1 MDEKQNKIWNKIKE
15 ENNIPDTAKL
25 IQFRNLREF
34 RYFTLERIN
43 PNHIIELHGKLKN
56 GNIKRDVC
64 LNVHVGRIIIP
75 YMAIIFFLY
84 SISPMQIINLLILI
98 SSIMLCATGLLYGSI
113 NIMRLFY
120 DCFNRR
126 YKWSPKF
133 GFRKNSI
140 YDS

>member
-1 MDEKQNKIWNKIKE
+1 MDKKQTRIWDKIRE
-15 ENNIPDTAKL
+15 ETGIPDNAKL

-34 RYFTLERIN
+34 RYFSIERIN
-43 PNHIIELHGKLKN
+43 PNHIIELYGKLKN

-75 YMAIIFFLY
+75 YISIVFFLY
-84 SISPMQIINLLILI
+84 AVSPIQLINIMVLI
-98 SSIMLCATGLLYGSI
+98 SSIMLCATFILYGSV
-113 NIMRLFY
+113 NVMRLFY

-133 GFRKNSI
+133 GFRKNTI
-140 YDS
+140 HDS

>member
-1 MDEKQNKIWNKIKE
+1 MDKKQLRIWDKIRE
-15 ENNIPDTAKL
+15 ENKLPDNAKL
-25 IQFRNLREF
+25 IQFRNLKEF
-34 RYFTLERIN
+34 RYFSLERIN

-75 YMAIIFFLY
+75 YMAIVFFLY
-84 SISPMQIINLLILI
+84 AISPMQIINILTFI
-98 SSIMLCATGLLYGSI
+98 SSIMLCATGILYSSI

>member
-1 MDEKQNKIWNKIKE
+1 MDKKQLRIWDKIKE
-15 ENNIPDTAKL
+15 ENELPDNAKL
-25 IQFRNLREF
+25 IQFRNLKEF
-34 RYFTLERIN
+34 RYFSLERIN

-75 YMAIIFFLY
+75 YMAIVFFLY
-84 SISPMQIINLLILI
+84 TISPMQIINILTFI
-98 SSIMLCATGLLYGSI
+98 SSIMLCATGILYSSI